1 MGEYVKHTPEGDPY
15 FAYDGNMGVVVATPD
30 NTTVYTHDYGY
41 RGLDH
46 IYTSMR
52 DDGPSTTGA
61 FLFRVALL
69 DTETDF
75 EAILQEM
82 RAEGYSE
89 IVADKP
95 EDSDLRV
102 FDSFLDM
109 HFTFKAKNK
118 KIHRWLEDA

>member
-1 MGEYVKHTPEGDPY
+1 MGEFVKHTPEGGPY

-52 DDGPSTTGA
+52 DEGPSTTGA
-61 FLFRVALL
+61 FLFRVALI
-69 DTETDF
+69 DTATDF
-75 EAILQEM
+75 DKVLAEM

-89 IVADKP
+89 ITADTP
-95 EDSDLRV
+95 DDNDLRV
-102 FDSFLDM
+102 FNMFMDAN
-109 HFTFKAKNK
+109 FTFKVKNK